1 MSIFISVS
9 TSARASCNLRRIVDS
24 ETGHLKWTGRKLT
37 GSHHGL
43 IKEFA
48 GYILFDGEMPCSG
61 EITLKM
67 RSIKNT
73 DISNRFW
80 REKLEEHLKSRDFFN
95 VDKFPLAFFRLSSCQ
110 PSIKSNSAPPTP
122 NEGTLWR
129 CFGSLTVK
137 GISKDLEVETLRVGD
152 TVTGQAELRRSD
164 YGILY
169 QPAQAVTS
177 QLANQV
183 ILENIQIPFTLK
195 LN

>member
-1 MSIFISVS
+1 MLIFIGVS
-9 TSARASCNLRRIVDS
+9 NSARASCNMRRNVDS

-43 IKEFA
+43 IEEFS
-48 GYILFDGEMPCSG
+48 GYILFDGEVPCNG

-67 RSIKNT
+67 SSIKNI

-80 REKLEEHLKSRDFFN
+80 REKLEAHLKSRDFFN
-95 VDKFPLAFFRLSSCQ
+95 VDKFPLAVFRLSGCQ
-110 PSIKSNSAPPTP
+110 SPIKSNNAPPTA
-122 NEGTLWR
+122 NEGASWR

-152 TVTGQAELRRSD
+152 TVTGQAELHRSD
-164 YGILY
+164 YGIVY
-169 QPAQAVTS
+169 QPAQAVSS

-183 ILENIQIPFTLK
+183 ILENIQISFTLK